1 MKTVFKITYISLSYY
16 KYFNLYLACDR
27 ESYGYGCREKCG
39 RCRDLNQCF
48 HITGACLTGCDA
60 GYEGSMCNASEYNT
74 CVIDNETDR

>member
-1 MKTVFKITYISLSYY
+1 MKYVFKISLSDNEYY
-16 KYFNLYLACDR
+16 ILYLACDR
-27 ESYGYGCREKCG
+27 GSYGDGCREKCG